1 MNRKSILAI
10 VFPQKLRFLRRRKH
24 ELGQIRKIHPVF
36 LLHLP
41 LTNTENKSDRFFNIK
56 CTCTINCLFNIEVNL
71 FCLINQN
78 SSCIVQCTFQLYKF
92 IFVCIVLLL
101 TISNKEDGVSIFT
114 NFFLWAFVRAVK
126 SLASKPNELGKVLL
140 PIQPDWEKKNQ
151 DQVFEQKSCFKK
163 RFFKK

>member
-10 VFPQKLRFLRRRKH
+10 VFPQKLRILRRRKH
-24 ELGQIRKIHPVF
+24 ELGQIPKIHPVF

-92 IFVCIVLLL
+92 IFVCIVPLL
-101 TISNKEDGVSIFT
+101 TISNKEDGVFIFT
-114 NFFLWAFVRAVK
+114 NFFSWALVRAVK
-126 SLASKPNELGKVLL
+126 SLASKTNELGKVLL
-140 PIQPDWEKKNQ
+140 PIQPDWEKKIKTKFLNRILA
-151 DQVFEQKSCFKK
+151 SKK
-163 RFFKK
+163 GF

>member
-24 ELGQIRKIHPVF
+24 ELGQIRKIHSVF

-41 LTNTENKSDRFFNIK
+41 LTILKPQTDRFFSKK
-56 CTCTINCLFNIEVNL
+56 CTCTINCLFNIEAHL
-71 FCLINQN
+71 LCLINQN

-114 NFFLWAFVRAVK
+114 NFFL
-126 SLASKPNELGKVLL
+126 
-140 PIQPDWEKKNQ
+140 
-151 DQVFEQKSCFKK
+151 
-163 RFFKK
+163 